1 MLFLCKPH
9 ATLSINDLSISL
21 WEVKS
26 YLGVHVVGVEKVV
39 KLVVE
44 FCVVDFSEVIHVV
57 LFEGNSIMMALLSWL
72 IIG

>member
-9 ATLSINDLSISL
+9 ATPSINDLSISL

-39 KLVVE
+39 KLVE
-44 FCVVDFSEVIHVV
+44 FCVVDFSEVIV

>member
-44 FCVVDFSEVIHVV
+44 FCVVDFSEVIV